1 MDFAEYWKET
11 WLDLDFP
18 ETAHDVE
25 RIVRSAYR
33 AGLLHAAKQDREES
47 GKYDGKYA
55 TGSQIESSLTL
66 LKSAKSHEQ
75 AANDLK

>member
-11 WLDLDFP
+11 WLKMDFP

-33 AGLLHAAKQDREES
+33 AGLLHAAEQDRNKS
-47 GKYDGKYA
+47 MKNYPP
-55 TGSQIESSLTL
+55 SQRTIAAYCFDD
-66 LKSAKSHEQ
+66 SAEAHEQ

>member
-1 MDFAEYWKET
+1 MEFEEYWKET
-11 WLDLDFP
+11 WLDMDFP

-33 AGLLHAAKQDREES
+33 AGLLHAVEQAREES

-55 TGSQIESSLTL
+55 TGPQIESSLTF
-66 LKSAKSHEQ
+66 LKSAAMHEQ

>member
-11 WLDLDFP
+11 WLKMDFP

-33 AGLLHAAKQDREES
+33 AGLLHAAEQDKEES

-55 TGSQIESSLTL
+55 TGHQIKSSLTF
-66 LKSAKSHEQ
+66 LKSAAMHKQ

>member
-1 MDFAEYWKET
+1 MEFEKYWKET
-11 WLDLDFP
+11 WLKMDFP

-33 AGLLHAAKQDREES
+33 AGLLCAAEQDREES

-55 TGSQIESSLTL
+55 TRSQIEYSLSL
-66 LKSAKSHEQ
+66 LRSAAMHEQ